1 MRAAVFILVTLLLAG
16 CQSTPPPA
24 QDSKAATYGAW
35 TVRTGGYVRA
45 EGEVVK

>member
-1 MRAAVFILVTLLLAG
+1 LKASALLVVALLLAG

-24 QDSKAATYGAW
+24 QDSKAVTYGAW

-45 EGEVVK
+45 ESEVVK